1 MSAFAPLSEFSFE
14 AMQETTEWWDTLWQ
28 SSFVGVTAGDS
39 SMTMIYFLNISKII
53 LCFVFPFWLFALA
66 NSCGLLGGGSFS
78 DRTPELARMFLA
90 SFLVI
95 VMTGNDGAFIGNV
108 AMESRNV
115 IQRYTW
121 DALWNNSGI
130 LTSKR
135 VQSAQGHESNYAVH
149 VLAPYLLIEGLRPA
163 LARPNGARSIIVN
176 TTSSAQNAAKALD
189 VETLSNPPEIGGLT
203 GAYATSKLALTTL
216 GSALAEELER
226 DGTLLRS
233 ICPGPV
239 ITPMTKTSDGMPWLL
254 RPLVPFLFAKPEKQ
268 AAKMIRAAQPDA
280 LGGRTGIYISNGK
293 EKSVPKLASDPEIQ
307 RRLLEKLA
315 QDAA

>member
-1 MSAFAPLSEFSFE
+1 MREVKRAVITGSTGGIGA
-14 AMQETTEWWDTLWQ
+14 
-28 SSFVGVTAGDS
+28 
-39 SMTMIYFLNISKII
+39 
-53 LCFVFPFWLFALA
+53 ALA
-66 NSCGLLGGGSFS
+66 ERLVAEGWRLVLVNRNAAKAEAQRAALTQAHKGAEITLVQADLM
-78 DRTPELARMFLA
+78 DTAQIRRAIETILADYPR
-90 SFLVI
+90 I
-95 VMTGNDGAFIGNV
+95 
-108 AMESRNV
+108 
-115 IQRYTW
+115 